1 MKGVRAV
8 DGKLLS
14 NLQWPNTNSLFE
26 HSDLLEQ
33 TILVNKVYDETQIN
47 HSDREQCNQQGIQ
60 NKKAKQ
66 RSLLHSVDMMVV
78 EH

>member
-47 HSDREQCNQQGIQ
+47 HSDREQSTEHLEQESQTMQ
-60 NKKAKQ
+60 LASF
-66 RSLLHSVDMMVV
+66 SL
-78 EH
+78 